1 MAYNGSGTFNRLYS
15 WVTDRNNGTK
25 IRADRFDAEMNGM
38 ATGLSTAIC
47 KDGQSTIS
55 ADIPFNNKKITG
67 LGDAAAGADALNR
80 QTGDAR
86 FLRMARGTVASG
98 ATTDLGTATN
108 GHQIITGTTGITS
121 FGSTADLVR
130 FVTFADALTI
140 THHGTTLIL
149 PNGTDITT
157 AAGDA
162 AVFASDSFGNWRCL
176 AYMKA
181 DSSVLN
187 QAETTLASATTTD
200 IGAEKS
206 ERVAISGTTTIT
218 GFGTKT
224 HRRRFLRFTGAL
236 TLTHNATSLILPGG
250 ADITTVAGDTAI
262 AVSDGSGNWRVIQYT
277 RGADGPDQFDVA
289 DQTIM
294 ETATATDSSVVPG
307 NMHYHPGHPK
317 VVCGAGITGN
327 ILYDYKVSS
336 VTDVG
341 TGIVEVTSDVT
352 FSSTNEMVP
361 VWASEEAFDSGSTT
375 VAIHGYSRSTTT
387 ARAISELA
395 SSGANRDPT
404 YWSLTILGNI

>member
-1 MAYNGSGTFNRLYS
+1 MAFNGSGTFNRLYD

-25 IRADRFDAEMNGM
+25 IRADRFDAEMDGM

-47 KDGQSTIS
+47 KDGQTTIS

-67 LGDAAAGADALNR
+67 LGDAAAGTDALNR

-86 FLRMARGTVASG
+86 FIRMARGTVASG
-98 ATTDLGTATN
+98 ATTDLSTATN

-130 FVTFADALTI
+130 FVTFAGALTI
-140 THHGTTLIL
+140 THNATSLIL
-149 PNGTDITT
+149 PNGTDILT

-162 AVFASDSFGNWRCL
+162 AVFASDGSGNWRCL

-181 DSSVLN
+181 DSSVLQ

-250 ADITTVAGDTAI
+250 ANITTVAGDTAI

-277 RGADGPDQFDVA
+277 RISDTPDQFD
-289 DQTIM
+289 
-294 ETATATDSSVVPG
+294 TATQTEMEALTAGYAVTPP
-307 NMHYHPGHPK
+307 NQHYHPGHPK
-317 VVCGAGITGN
+317 VVCNATVSGGIN
-327 ILYDYKVSS
+327 YDYNVSS
-336 VTDVG
+336 ITDVG
-341 TGIVEVTSDVT
+341 TGIVELTSDIT
-352 FSSTNEMVP
+352 FAAATSMVAF
-361 VWASEEAFDSGSTT
+361 WGYQEAYDHTSGVAVRGWSRTTTT
-375 VAIHGYSRSTTT
+375 VRGIA
-387 ARAISELA
+387 ELC
-395 SSGANRDPT
+395 GNGVNRDPD
-404 YWSLTILGNI
+404 YWDIMVLGNT